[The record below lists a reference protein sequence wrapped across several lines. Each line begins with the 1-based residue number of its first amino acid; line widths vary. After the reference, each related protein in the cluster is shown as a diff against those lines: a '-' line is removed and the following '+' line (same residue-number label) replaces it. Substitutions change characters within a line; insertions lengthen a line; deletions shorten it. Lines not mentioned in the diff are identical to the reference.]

1 MKYQKFKL
9 QNTNTKYQTNP
20 NDQNS
25 KPIYSMILKKE
36 QSNDLVIGYWN
47 LKFFNAFKVLS
58 HKCYNIVLMNAGI
71 KNRVSC
77 TRLSCHDG
85 LDGALDI
92 RILKR
97 KTVFQQPIGDGALTA
112 QKNVAEFTHR

>member
-36 QSNDLVIGYWN
+36 QSNDLVIGYWD
-47 LKFFNAFKVLS
+47 LGYFCVL
-58 HKCYNIVLMNAGI
+58 VLGI
-71 KNRVSC
+71 
-77 TRLSCHDG
+77 
-85 LDGALDI
+85 
-92 RILKR
+92 
-97 KTVFQQPIGDGALTA
+97 
-112 QKNVAEFTHR
+112 